1 MPTDS
6 LDILRGL
13 TSNVANPE
21 NPIQA
26 SLLAKKRL
34 DDMKRNLGMVSDTIG
49 GMDKWGNPTGTAFA
63 TGATP
68 TDVQGT
74 EDDLSSDPYIG
85 TVEKKRVA
93 DIQAINDAL
102 AIRNRPADTA
112 ARNEDFAQ
120 KLGLAVGPAQA
131 TAAGQVAVEK
141 EKNAGQQ
148 ALQAGQA
155 ANTKS
160 LLETL
165 SGGQRGGDQGGNGPA
180 GPGSTVK
187 PTINATGGVSFTTT
201 QMPALVQRAR
211 NQLTDAR
218 NKTLEALKQAE
229 NQYPGINDAAQSV
242 DAGKP
247 VSWTDFL
254 TGGGNSPK
262 YGSALDMAGAANDRL
277 KYTMGVP
284 TPFSQL
290 AQESSFGNIEQMA
303 GQLPGVRGL
312 ATITPLFKE
321 HQSRWGKEAPA
332 ATVQRLRHMVDIMD
346 DTLHTIDTG
355 GGTPDQGGQ

>member
-1 MPTDS
+1 MPAVDQ

-21 NPIQA
+21 NPLQA
-26 SLLAKKRL
+26 SLLQKKRL
-34 DDMKRNLGMVSDTIG
+34 DEMKRNAELVGSTPG
-49 GMDKWGNPTGTAFA
+49 GMDAWGNPTGTSFS

-68 TDVQGT
+68 SDISGA
-74 EDDLSSDPYIG
+74 EDDLANDPYIG

-165 SGGQRGGDQGGNGPA
+165 GGGGGEGGGGVG
-180 GPGSTVK
+180 GPGSSIK
-187 PTINATGGVSFTTT
+187 PTVNATGGVSFTTT
-201 QMPALVQRAR
+201 QMPALVQRAK

-218 NKTLEALKQAE
+218 NKTLAALQQAE
-229 NQYPGINDAAQSV
+229 NQYPGINDAAQAV
-242 DAGKP
+242 DTGKP
-247 VSWTDFL
+247 VGWMDFL

-262 YGSALDMAGAANDRL
+262 YGSAMDMAGAANDRL

-355 GGTPDQGGQ
+355 GGSQEQVPQ